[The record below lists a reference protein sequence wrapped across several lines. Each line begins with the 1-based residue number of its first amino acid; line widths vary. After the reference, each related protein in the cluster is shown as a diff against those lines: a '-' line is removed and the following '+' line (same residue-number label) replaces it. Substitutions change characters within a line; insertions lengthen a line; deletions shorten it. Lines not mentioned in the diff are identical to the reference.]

1 MGIVQRDAIRT
12 TIVSVLGLALGY
24 INRFYLAI
32 MLFTSDQVGLI
43 NLLTTVSLLFAQL
56 ANLGTIYASWRFFP
70 FFRNEEKKHY
80 GFLMLNVL
88 LVCIGIILFTILA
101 FVFDQPIIGHYKESP
116 LFEEYYF
123 WIIPIGIAEVFYLL
137 FESYM
142 RGLFENV
149 LPVFLQDIVLRVL
162 IFILLV
168 LTKFGVLDFNS
179 FFILHALA
187 FFVPS
192 VILMVHLIK
201 KGELTLSLK
210 SITVPKRFRKIL
222 INFSLVSY
230 INTLATMLVIS
241 LDAMMVG
248 AYLGLSA
255 TGIYTTIIYLTSA
268 MNMPYRAVIR
278 VSTPLVAKYWKEKNM
293 VQLNELYQ
301 KSSSVGLFIGLFGF
315 SAVYLPI
322 RELFSF
328 IDKPEYLQGISVF
341 AILMVGRI
349 LDMYAGLNGT
359 IFSTSRKFKYDL
371 IFTVFLCVLVFVLNL
386 FFIPKWGI
394 NGAAISTS
402 IAYVGYNVLRCWYI
416 YYLYKLQP
424 FRWRQLKLM
433 ALFAV
438 FFTSSLFLFEL
449 PFFTEIPRIVSILI
463 KEIFLM
469 LGFALP
475 VYVFNLEPEIV
486 SYAKNFL
493 QKWSVKFGLKKS

>member
-24 INRFYLAI
+24 INRFYLAVV
-32 MLFTSDQVGLI
+32 LFSSEQVGLI
-43 NLLTTVSLLFAQL
+43 NLLTTVALLFAQL

-80 GFLMLNVL
+80 GFLMLNVI
-88 LVCIGIILFTILA
+88 LVCIGIVMFTVLA
-101 FVFDQPIIGHYKESP
+101 IVFDQPIISHYKDSP
-116 LFEEYYF
+116 LFETYYY
-123 WIIPIGIAEVFYLL
+123 WIIPIGIANVFYLL

-149 LPVFLQDIVLRVL
+149 LPVFLQDIVLRIL

-168 LTKFGVLDFNS
+168 LTKFGILNFNM
-179 FFILHALA
+179 FFILHALV

-192 VILMVHLIK
+192 VVLMIHLIK
-201 KGELTLSLK
+201 KGELTLSFK
-210 SITVPKRFRKIL
+210 TITIPKRFRKIL

-293 VQLNELYQ
+293 EKLKELYQ

-322 RELFSF
+322 HELFSF
-328 IDKPEYLQGISVF
+328 LNKPEYLKGISVF
-341 AILMVGRI
+341 AILMIGRI
-349 LDMYAGLNGT
+349 FDMYAGLNGT

-371 IFTVFLCVLVFVLNL
+371 VFTVFLCILVFVLNL

-402 IAYVGYNVLRCWYI
+402 VAYVGYNVLRCWYI
-416 YYLYKLQP
+416 FYLYKLQP
-424 FRWRQLKLM
+424 FRWHQLKLL

-438 FFTSSLFLFEL
+438 FFPLALILFQQA
-449 PFFTEIPRIVSILI
+449 FFTNLPAIVSIIL
-463 KEIFLM
+463 KEAILFV
-469 LGFALP
+469 GFALP
-475 VYVFNLEPEIV
+475 VYFLNLEPEIV
-486 SYAKNFL
+486 NYSKNFL
-493 QKWSVKFGLKKS
+493 NKWTAKLGMKH